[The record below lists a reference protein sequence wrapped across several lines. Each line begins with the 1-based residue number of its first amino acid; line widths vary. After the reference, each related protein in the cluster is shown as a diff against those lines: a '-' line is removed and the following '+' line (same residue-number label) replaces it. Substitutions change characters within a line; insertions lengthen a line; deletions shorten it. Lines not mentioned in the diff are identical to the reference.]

1 MIDFFRTIL
10 YIPLYNLYIALV
22 DFIPGHS
29 VVVAILLVTAI
40 VRIILTPL
48 KHKSI
53 ESQAKQKELQPE
65 LKEIQS
71 KFKGDKAAQGQAT
84 MQLYK
89 DKGINPASGCLP
101 LLIQFPVIIVLYYV
115 FRTPISPDQQN
126 MLYSFVNLPVD
137 PNYAFFWIK
146 DVTARDPYLILPI
159 LAGIIQF
166 FYSRSMIAIQ
176 PMSSDSGDM
185 ASIMNK
191 QMMYMFPIMTV
202 FIGASLPAALSFYW
216 VVATGIDWYQQ
227 EHAMKK
233 YHAKV
238 VKQGK
243 VSVSVRSKK
252 TKGTK

>member
-1 MIDFFRTIL
+1 MLEFFRTIL

-22 DFIPGHS
+22 HFIPGHS
-29 VVVAILLVTAI
+29 VVVAILLLTAI
-40 VRIILTPL
+40 VRIVLTPL

-65 LKEIQS
+65 LKEIQA
-71 KFKGDKAAQGQAT
+71 KFKGDKAAAGQAT

-101 LLIQFPVIIVLYYV
+101 LLLQFPVIIVLYYV
-115 FRTPISPDQQN
+115 FRTPINAEHQN
-126 MLYSFVNLPVD
+126 LLYSFTTLPTN

-146 DVTARDPYLILPI
+146 DATQFDPYLILPI
-159 LAGIIQF
+159 LAGVVQF
-166 FYSRSMIAIQ
+166 FYSRSMMAIQ
-176 PMSSDSGDM
+176 PSSGGSDDM
-185 ASIMNK
+185 ANIMNK
-191 QMMYMFPIMTV
+191 QMLYMFPIMTM
-202 FIGASLPAALSFYW
+202 FIGARLPAALSFYW

-227 EHAMKK
+227 ERAMKK

-238 VKQGK
+238 VKEGK
-243 VSVSVRSKK
+243 TTVSVRTKK